1 MAKVDPTYGVNE
13 FNKTKVLSETETYV
27 NNILTILFGKPGFYP
42 SIPTLGMDISQ
53 YLYKFEDEIN
63 VDRIKAILANQCS
76 EFLPLVESGDIDI
89 IKTTYMGR
97 SMLIFQL
104 PVIIDK
110 TQIAVALGVT
120 LNAKG
125 QMVYKFQA
133 NDEKRQ
139 YI

>member
-125 QMVYKFQA
+125 QMVYKFQV
-133 NDEKRQ
+133 NDQKRQ

>member
-63 VDRIKAILANQCS
+63 VERIKAILANQCS

-104 PVIIDK
+104 PMIIDK

>member
-63 VDRIKAILANQCS
+63 VERIKAILANQCS

>member
-53 YLYKFEDEIN
+53 YLYKFEDAIN
-63 VDRIKAILANQCS
+63 VERIKAILANQCS

>member
-1 MAKVDPTYGVNE
+1 MAKVDPTYGVTE

>member
-1 MAKVDPTYGVNE
+1 
-13 FNKTKVLSETETYV
+13 
-27 NNILTILFGKPGFYP
+27 
-42 SIPTLGMDISQ
+42 MDISQ

-63 VDRIKAILANQCS
+63 VERIKAILANQCS

-139 YI
+139 NI

>member
-1 MAKVDPTYGVNE
+1 
-13 FNKTKVLSETETYV
+13 
-27 NNILTILFGKPGFYP
+27 
-42 SIPTLGMDISQ
+42 
-53 YLYKFEDEIN
+53 
-63 VDRIKAILANQCS
+63 
-76 EFLPLVESGDIDI
+76 
-89 IKTTYMGR
+89 MGR

>member
-97 SMLIFQL
+97 SM
-104 PVIIDK
+104 
-110 TQIAVALGVT
+110 
-120 LNAKG
+120 
-125 QMVYKFQA
+125 
-133 NDEKRQ
+133 
-139 YI
+139 

>member
-13 FNKTKVLSETETYV
+13 FNKTKVLSEIETYV